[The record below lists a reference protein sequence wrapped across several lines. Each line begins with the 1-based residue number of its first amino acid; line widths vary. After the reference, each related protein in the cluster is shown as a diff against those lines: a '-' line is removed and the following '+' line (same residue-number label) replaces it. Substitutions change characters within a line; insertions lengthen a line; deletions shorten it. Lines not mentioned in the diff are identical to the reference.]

1 MRPWVAQRYTYVL
14 ADRFLR
20 AFEYIQFAA
29 GLPCSI
35 KPPPAESGPGAP
47 PRSGPLGVQPDE
59 KCCPCRL
66 ILSEVQPSAFTD
78 FQNKR
83 PHSRDALRPSF
94 ADRSPST
101 NAEGAGKAGWP
112 HAPGAPAQ
120 KEFARARKPQVQ
132 AVTTG
137 LPCAVVYG
145 LYELSPVNHPVCHRH
160 QRDAQASSRTWRR
173 TSGRQDHT
181 ISPSAKSPLV
191 SQRLHVHR
199 IPASRVVTIAIRPS
213 ASEAG

>member
-1 MRPWVAQRYTYVL
+1 MIDRAPNNVAARDGVSASGSADMRPWVAQRYTYVL

-29 GLPCSI
+29 GFPCSI

-94 ADRSPST
+94 ADRSPSA

-120 KEFARARKPQVQ
+120 KIFARAREPQVQ

-145 LYELSPVNHPVCHRH
+145 L
-160 QRDAQASSRTWRR
+160 
-173 TSGRQDHT
+173 
-181 ISPSAKSPLV
+181 
-191 SQRLHVHR
+191 
-199 IPASRVVTIAIRPS
+199 
-213 ASEAG
+213 

>member
-1 MRPWVAQRYTYVL
+1 MIDRAPTNLAARDGCQPAAAPICVL
-14 ADRFLR
+14 GSHKGIHTFWQIVFSERLNIFN
-20 AFEYIQFAA
+20 FAA

-120 KEFARARKPQVQ
+120 KIFARAREPQVQ

-145 LYELSPVNHPVCHRH
+145 LYALSPVNHPVCHR
-160 QRDAQASSRTWRR
+160 
-173 TSGRQDHT
+173 
-181 ISPSAKSPLV
+181 
-191 SQRLHVHR
+191 RLALILR
-199 IPASRVVTIAIRPS
+199 KA
-213 ASEAG
+213 